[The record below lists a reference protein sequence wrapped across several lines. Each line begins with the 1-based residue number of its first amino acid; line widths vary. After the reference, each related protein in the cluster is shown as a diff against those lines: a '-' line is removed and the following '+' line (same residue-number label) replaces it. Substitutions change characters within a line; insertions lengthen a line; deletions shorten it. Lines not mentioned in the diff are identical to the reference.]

1 MKLITQE
8 VRKWCLPRVMK
19 WSNKPSV
26 TWYFA
31 FSHGA
36 RGIIGLILITDDD
49 MIKKVADIL
58 SPVAPLQAGVS
69 LSGHTKIGP

>member
-1 MKLITQE
+1 M
-8 VRKWCLPRVMK
+8 
-19 WSNKPSV
+19 